1 MASTNP
7 EVIRAARR
15 FTRIVNI
22 ASVTP
27 LASLI
32 GYVCYVKWKLH
43 KSTHRGFT
51 PDDMYY
57 IRTMNGSTIPIMDN
71 PGIRIE
77 PNFLNEEEQEKLRF
91 ETKMMLSL
99 YGYSTIA
106 FWARPN
112 WNKQIAGLLS
122 KTRVNAIK
130 VSGRDTASAVHQPEM
145 TEHAR
150 ELKKEQE
157 DALIKTKPYE
167 TNEPNR
173 APWGSARSFD
183 WDKLPKTYQD
193 LVNKIRNMSGIN
205 HVYSKSGNCWI
216 FQRFIFVIFVSKQII
231 NWEMSE
237 ILVLI
242 TEMIDISSLIHIL
255 LLV

>member
-15 FTRIVNI
+15 FNRIVNI
-22 ASVTP
+22 VSVAP
-27 LASLI
+27 LASLV

-43 KSTHRGFT
+43 KSTHRAFT
-51 PDDMYY
+51 PNDMYY
-57 IRTMNGSTIPIMDN
+57 IRSMNGSTLSIMDN

-77 PNFLNEEEQEKLRF
+77 RNFLSNEEQEKLRF
-91 ETKMMLSL
+91 ETKMILSL

-130 VSGRDTASAVHQPEM
+130 VSGRDTSSSVHQPEM

-167 TNEPNR
+167 TNEPIR
-173 APWGSARSFD
+173 APWGSAHSFQFN
-183 WDKLPKTYQD
+183 KLPKVYQD
-193 LVNKIRNMSGIN
+193 LINKIREMSGIPII
-205 HVYSKSGNCWI
+205 YILQMEIAGFFFFFL
-216 FQRFIFVIFVSKQII
+216 FQNR
-231 NWEMSE
+231 
-237 ILVLI
+237 L
-242 TEMIDISSLIHIL
+242 
-255 LLV
+255 